1 MIVNIF
7 YIISKKQNLNQ
18 AVVDKLLTCLKDL
31 KSFNAKFID
40 NRDRVYLA
48 RNILDEIISWTPSE
62 PNIIEKT
69 IVDSINSIRKEFFSS
84 LNEEYIGIIDYYYEK
99 ALEDNANI
107 KYL

>member
-48 RNILDEIISWTPSE
+48 RNILVEIILWTPSE
-62 PNIIEKT
+62 SNIIEKT
-69 IVDSINSIRKEFFSS
+69 IVDSINSIRKEFLSS
-84 LNEEYIGIIDYYYEK
+84 LNK
-99 ALEDNANI
+99 
-107 KYL
+107 